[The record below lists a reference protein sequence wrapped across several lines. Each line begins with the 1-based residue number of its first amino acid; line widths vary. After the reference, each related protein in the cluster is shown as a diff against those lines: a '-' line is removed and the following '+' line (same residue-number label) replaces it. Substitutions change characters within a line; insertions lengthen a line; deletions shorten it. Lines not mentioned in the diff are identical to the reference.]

1 MKKTSE
7 RKDAAYLLV
16 GFALA
21 AVLGLSVWGIV
32 HYRNGNWLTT
42 NYEKALK
49 ETELVSSMKTNLLA
63 SAEAEKSSVM
73 ADTDE
78 DSQAFAEQSK
88 KAADAVDRARRE
100 MSALLKAGNSRPE
113 MNAFEQFNSCWEK
126 LREVDGEILP
136 LAVQNTN
143 LKAMR
148 LSFVPAGE
156 AIKGMEAALNQLMNA
171 SGSLPVAL
179 QITRLCS
186 VAEVN
191 ALNIYLLQA
200 PHIAETADAEMDRIE
215 ASMKQYDEQ
224 VNGALEDL
232 RSLVDEGGRALLSKA
247 EASYEEF
254 RKINAQIIDLSRKNS
269 NIRSFAISLGRKR
282 NATAQCLD
290 ALSGLEKAVQESI
303 TFKATR

>member
-1 MKKTSE
+1 MKNTPG
-7 RKDAAYLLV
+7 RKAYLLV

-21 AVLGLSVWGIV
+21 VVLGLCIWGIV
-32 HYRNGNWLTT
+32 QYRNGNWLTT
-42 NYEKALK
+42 VYETAVR
-49 ETELVSSMKTNLLA
+49 ETELVNAMKINLLA

-88 KAADAVDRARRE
+88 MAADAVDRARQE
-100 MSALLKAGNSRPE
+100 MLPLVKAANNRRQ
-113 MNAFEQFNSCWEK
+113 MDAFEQFNRCWEK
-126 LREVDGEILP
+126 LREVDREILP

-148 LSFVPAGE
+148 LSFVPAGKE
-156 AIKGMEAALNQLMNA
+156 IKEMEAALNQLMNE
-171 SGSLPVAL
+171 SGSLPAAL

-186 VAEVN
+186 VAEVS

-200 PHIAETADAEMDRIE
+200 PHIAEISDAEMDSIE
-215 ASMKQYDEQ
+215 AAMKRYDEQ
-224 VNGALEDL
+224 ASGALEDL
-232 RSLVDEGGRALLSKA
+232 RALVDEGGRALLIKA
-247 EASYEEF
+247 ETSYDEF
-254 RKINAQIIDLSRKNS
+254 RKINARIIDLSRKNS

-282 NATAQCLD
+282 NVTAQCLD
-290 ALSGLEKAVQESI
+290 ALSALEKAVQESI